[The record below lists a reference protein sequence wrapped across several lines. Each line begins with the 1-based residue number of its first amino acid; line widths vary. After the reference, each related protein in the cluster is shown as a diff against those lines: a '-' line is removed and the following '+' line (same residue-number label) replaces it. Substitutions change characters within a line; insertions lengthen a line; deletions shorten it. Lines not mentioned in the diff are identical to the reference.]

1 MTAKKDLV
9 NNCEVNDLVQ
19 GLKMVSNKES
29 TGLEKRAKPQPI
41 SSTSTTSSTPKVPP
55 DGKWGWV
62 IVIAYGL
69 ANVRERERV
78 LIDMILHGRM
88 IEHVLI
94 TCNLY

>member
-9 NNCEVNDLVQ
+9 NNCEVNDKVQ
-19 GLKMVSNKES
+19 GHKMVSNKES
-29 TGLEKRAKPQPI
+29 TGLEKRAKPLPI
-41 SSTSTTSSTPKVPP
+41 SSTTSSSTPKVPP

-69 ANVRERERV
+69 ANVRERV